1 MTATSVLL
9 ILIGVFVIVNAPN
22 LVGVFKGEKAFSF
35 QGAKPTNA
43 K

>member
-9 ILIGVFVIVNAPN
+9 ILVGLFVIVNAAN
-22 LVGVFKGEKAFSF
+22 FVGVFKGDKAFSF